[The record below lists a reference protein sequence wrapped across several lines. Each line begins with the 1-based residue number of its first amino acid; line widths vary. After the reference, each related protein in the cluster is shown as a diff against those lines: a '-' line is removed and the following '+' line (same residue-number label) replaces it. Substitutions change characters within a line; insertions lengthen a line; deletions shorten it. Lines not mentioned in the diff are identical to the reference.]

1 MMVSRTSRRAALI
14 AGGMVLVTCGCNR
27 FFDIPSNVLIN
38 SKTMNIPHGGGS
50 VELMFAGIAGQQILI
65 TLTGRIDGMVPYA
78 QLIAPNGG
86 STTVPE
92 ARTSQNGVNSGQATL
107 AQTGAYS
114 LVVYDNARVGGGVTI
129 RVELV
134 R

>member
-1 MMVSRTSRRAALI
+1 MSRSRLSRRAALGV
-14 AGGMVLVTCGCNR
+14 ASLAALACACSLLE
-27 FFDIPSNVLIN
+27 IPSNVLIN
-38 SKTMNIPHGGGS
+38 NMTVNIARDGGS
-50 VELMFAGIAGQQILI
+50 AELMFAGIAGEEIII

-86 STTVPE
+86 SSTVPDASTAE
-92 ARTSQNGVNSGQATL
+92 NGINSVQITL
-107 AQTGAYS
+107 AQTGGYT
-114 LVVYDNARVGGGVTI
+114 LIIYDDAQVGGAVTV